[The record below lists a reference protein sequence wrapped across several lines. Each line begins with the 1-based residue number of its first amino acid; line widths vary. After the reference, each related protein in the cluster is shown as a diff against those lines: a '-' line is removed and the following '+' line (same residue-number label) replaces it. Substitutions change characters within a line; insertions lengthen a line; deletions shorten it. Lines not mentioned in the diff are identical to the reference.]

1 MRLMVYDLVVILCE
15 VEVVVLLEV
24 ELHISIVLTTS
35 IGWCTMAMSF
45 YNWSNI
51 VGVALGWESLVLVK
65 QFRVYVYRGFIDNGR
80 ESVLI
85 DRIVGGV
92 RFYIL
97 KERFIKDYVSRNIDF
112 SCKHVKTFITLM
124 LETITNKNASFQAK
138 KQSYNNCMVID

>member
-15 VEVVVLLEV
+15 VQVVVLLEV
-24 ELHISIVLTTS
+24 ELYISIVLTTS

-80 ESVLI
+80 EI
-85 DRIVGGV
+85 I
-92 RFYIL
+92 
-97 KERFIKDYVSRNIDF
+97 
-112 SCKHVKTFITLM
+112 
-124 LETITNKNASFQAK
+124 
-138 KQSYNNCMVID
+138 

>member
-15 VEVVVLLEV
+15 VQVVVLLEV

-97 KERFIKDYVSRNIDF
+97 KERFIKDYVPRNMDF
-112 SCKHVKTFITLM
+112 SCRHVKIFITLM
-124 LETITNKNASFQAK
+124 L
-138 KQSYNNCMVID
+138 